1 MLRGCRR
8 TAAPSSPPRP
18 PPAESRVPP
27 REQRRL
33 PRVRPV
39 PALVAV
45 AARPVAPRSP
55 PARPPRRAQRVAGGR
70 QVRQV
75 RQVRQ
80 HWNHRHRNHRHW
92 NCLLQ
97 QMRLLPPLPLLRVPM
112 GLLPLALLAAA
123 PPPVPPVPPVA
134 ATSAPT
140 TRTNGTTRR
149 SANDCSRTP
158 QGRRRGSTTRSRAC
172 ARRSGRALVCRFVLR
187 LLTLPRSSY
196 LRTAAVPPKMEELP
210 AILQAR
216 RFSLV
221 WTLPHFSGPSP
232 APWRARSVRF
242 RARLRCSLFSL

>member
-27 REQRRL
+27 REQRQL

-39 PALVAV
+39 PALVAL
-45 AARPVAPRSP
+45 AARPVAPRLL

-70 QVRQV
+70 HARWLVRQV
-75 RQVRQ
+75 RRN
-80 HWNHRHRNHRHW
+80 HSAHRNHRHRNHRHW

-97 QMRLLPPLPLLRVPM
+97 QMRLLP
-112 GLLPLALLAAA
+112 LLPLLAAA
-123 PPPVPPVPPVA
+123 PPPVPPVA

-149 SANDCSRTP
+149 SAADCSRSP

-172 ARRSGRALVCRFVLR
+172 ARRSGRAIVCRFVLR
-187 LLTLPRSSY
+187 FLTLPRSSY
-196 LRTAAVPPKMEELP
+196 LRTAAAPPKMEELP

-216 RFSLV
+216 HVSLV
-221 WTLPHFSGPSP
+221 WACRTFPLPNPFPC
-232 APWRARSVRF
+232 PWRARGVRF